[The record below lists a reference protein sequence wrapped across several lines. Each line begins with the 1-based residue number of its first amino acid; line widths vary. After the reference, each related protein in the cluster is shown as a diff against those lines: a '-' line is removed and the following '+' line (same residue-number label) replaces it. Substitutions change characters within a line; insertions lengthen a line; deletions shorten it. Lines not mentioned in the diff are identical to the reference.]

1 MTFEAVMSFC
11 CYSFPVNI
19 DQRLEDGSIRR
30 LEAQIAWKSSLVNTL
45 FKQT

>member
-19 DQRLEDGSIRR
+19 DRRLDGSIRR